1 VLTKVDALF
10 EAVLG
15 LVLVVCAAAGV
26 LDGSDFPRPVGPA
39 VLVVVG
45 IALVVLGAVIWIGLI
60 PLGALAAGNAVAA
73 LAGIVWLVAASGFSA
88 AGTTFLAVTVAG
100 LACLAAAQAATL
112 RA

>member
-1 VLTKVDALF
+1 MLVKADALF

-26 LDGSDFPRPVGPA
+26 LDGSDFPRPVGQA

-45 IALVVLGAVIWIGLI
+45 VGLLALGAVIWSGLI
-60 PLGALAAGNAVAA
+60 PLRVLAAGNAVAA

-88 AGTTFLAVTVAG
+88 AGTTLLAITVAG